1 MKGAR
6 RIRRRWVR
14 GVALGL
20 TVAAVAV
27 PAAQAYDYHQPFGA
41 NIESTSLPCAPG
53 CSVGAD
59 STTSAHTTLE
69 QSHPRGGLVVAGSM
83 PDYLNGRTFGP
94 GWAGPVTT
102 LAAFSHLGRGPGFQ
116 LPVGAGVQ
124 SNETT
129 VDWSAVGA
137 GIGIGGAFALLVAGL
152 FSMRRPQSGEPV
164 RA

>member
-1 MKGAR
+1 MKRAR

-27 PAAQAYDYHQPFGA
+27 PAAQAYDYHQPFGSGRA
-41 NIESTSLPCAPG
+41 STSA
-53 CSVGAD
+53 A
-59 STTSAHTTLE
+59 
-69 QSHPRGGLVVAGSM
+69 AGS
-83 PDYLNGRTFGP
+83 PTTPGP
-94 GWAGPVTT
+94 
-102 LAAFSHLGRGPGFQ
+102 FSHLSRGPGYK
-116 LPVGAGVQ
+116 LLAGAAIQ
-124 SNETT
+124 SNEST
-129 VDWSAVGA
+129 VDWAAVGA